1 MGDYKMHR
9 RVGNGFAGAI
19 AALAMA
25 AVGLISPAYAQD
37 NTDQGAVKLEKVEVT
52 GSRIKRLDVEGPTPV
67 TIISRDQIEKSGY
80 TSVQDLLRNLSQNT
94 GGTVDQ
100 SFTFGFT
107 PGAAGVDLRGFGAGR
122 TLVLLDGR
130 RLPAYPV
137 GISGTDSFTDLS
149 TIPTV
154 LIERIEILTDGA
166 SAIYGS
172 DAISGVINIIT
183 RKDIHDSYGSV
194 RVGGTQHGGGANQR
208 VQAVTGL
215 MTGTSS
221 MSLFAEYFN
230 EKAIKISQRSYS
242 HSDFTGGGNGS
253 GFGSTFFGFDGQQV
267 PDPNCGTPQDALG
280 GLGVLRGSICRF
292 DRSPWREYQPD
303 QRHGSLALRYDRD
316 FGGIHAYTRM
326 SYYTSQINTQFEPN
340 AYSGGE
346 GFDPAN
352 PFAQIIPF
360 TTHNFG
366 IVPAGASNNHAAQS
380 TDDNGD
386 PVVDANGN
394 PVFPDGFYQRR
405 LVEYGP
411 RGDDISTDD
420 ILLLQ
425 GLRGAFGEGWT
436 WDFGVQYGRE
446 RVRDQSLNILSS
458 VLDNEVANNGLD
470 LFLPIPQDVIDRTR
484 FQKVKDSNSSSFQV
498 DGTLSGPLPI
508 MLPGGNVQLAFHP
521 EAVYERYYDRADPLS
536 SLGDAFDGASS
547 GGGDRAHYAGALE
560 FSLPILKQLEFDLA
574 GRYDHYNDSSKV
586 GGQFTP
592 KASLMYRPIDTLYFR
607 ASAGKSFRAPDLQR
621 LFGGPTKAFDSA
633 IDTPRCIALGGTPNE
648 STNIPSC
655 VEPVQS
661 IPIRVLAN
669 PDLAAERG
677 KNFSVGAGFEPV
689 RDLTMKIDYWWI
701 QLRDIVVDPSTQS
714 VLDNCALFQ
723 VGCNQIV
730 RAPADTNGDGQ
741 VLDELGSFVNLGA
754 QNQALQRVKG
764 IDFSTQYRLNAGA
777 AGRFSFDYDM
787 TWVHS
792 WILQLTSDSEA
803 TEQIYFASEPR
814 WRFNTLIDWSL
825 ANVGAFLRADYVDE
839 YPGAFADASS
849 EHPSK
854 DAYFSSFL
862 TFDMQLRLMANKWG
876 TFRLGVDNL
885 FDRDMPLDPTA
896 KGGNRPNQF
905 IDATQTT
912 FHNAIGRAFYA
923 QYEIRF

>member
-1 MGDYKMHR
+1 MKR
-9 RVGNGFAGAI
+9 RAGNGFAGVRV
-19 AALAMA
+19 ALVFALT
-25 AVGLISPAYAQD
+25 GLIGTPVLAQD
-37 NTDQGAVKLEKVEVT
+37 TTDNGATKLEKVEVT

-67 TIISRDQIEKSGY
+67 TTITRDQIEKSGY

-94 GGTVDQ
+94 GGTIDQ

-122 TLVLLDGR
+122 TLILLDGR

-154 LIERIEILTDGA
+154 MIERIEVLTDGA

-183 RKDIHDSYGSV
+183 RKDIHDSFGSV

-208 VQAVTGL
+208 VQAVTGV
-215 MTGTSS
+215 MTNNSS

-230 EKAIKISQRSYS
+230 QKAIHISQRDYS
-242 HSDFTGGGNGS
+242 KSDFTGDGNGS
-253 GFGSTFFGFDGQQV
+253 SFGSTFFGFDGQV
-267 PDPNCGTPQDALG
+267 IPDPNCGTPQDALG
-280 GLGVLRGSICRF
+280 GLGHPTAAGICRF
-292 DRSPWREYQPD
+292 DRTPFREYQPD
-303 QRHGSLALRYDRD
+303 MRHGALAVRYDRD

-326 SYYTSQINTQFEPN
+326 SYFTSQTNSQFEPN

-346 GFDPAN
+346 GFDPVN
-352 PFAQIIPF
+352 PFQQIIPF
-360 TTHNFG
+360 TTANFG
-366 IVPAGASNNHAAQS
+366 TVPAGASNNPTTGTGAE
-380 TDDNGD
+380 T
-386 PVVDANGN
+386 
-394 PVFPDGFYQRR
+394 DGFFQRR

-411 RGDDISTDD
+411 RGDDVATDD

-425 GLRGAFGEGWT
+425 GVRGAFGEGWT
-436 WDFGVQYGRE
+436 WDVGAQYGRE

-470 LFLPIPQDVIDRTR
+470 LFQPIPQDVIDRTR
-484 FQKVKDSNSSSFQV
+484 FQKIKDSNSSSFQV
-498 DGTLSGPLPI
+498 DGTLTGPLPI
-508 MLPGGNVQLAFHP
+508 SLPGGNVQLAFHP
-521 EAVYERYYDRADPLS
+521 EAVYERYFDRADPLS

-560 FSLPILKQLEFDLA
+560 FSLPIFKQLEFDIA
-574 GRYDHYNDSSKV
+574 GRYDHYNDSSSV

-592 KASLMYRPIDTLYFR
+592 KASLMYRPIESVYFR

-633 IDTPRCIALGGTPNE
+633 IDTPLCIQQGGTPNV
-648 STNIPSC
+648 TDTIPAC

-661 IPIRVLAN
+661 ISIRVLSN
-669 PDLAAERG
+669 PDLSAERG
-677 KNFSVGAGFEPV
+677 KNFSVGAGYEPV
-689 RDLTMKIDYWWI
+689 RDLTLKVDYWWI

-714 VLDNCALFQ
+714 VLDNCALFN
-723 VGCNQIV
+723 VGCDQIV

-741 VLDELGSFVNLGA
+741 TLDELGSFVKLGA
-754 QNQALQRVKG
+754 QNQALERIKG
-764 IDFSTQYRLNAGA
+764 IDFSAAYRMNAGA
-777 AGRFSFDYDM
+777 AGRFALNYDM

-792 WILQLTSDSEA
+792 NVLQLTSDSAA
-803 TEQIYFASEPR
+803 TEQLYFASIPR

-825 ANVGAFLRADYVDE
+825 ANFGAFVRADYVDE
-839 YPGAFADASS
+839 YPGAFGSD
-849 EHPSK
+849 HPAK
-854 DAYFSSFL
+854 DEFFSSFL
-862 TFDMQLRLMANKWG
+862 TFDAQLRFMANRFG
-876 TFRLGVDNL
+876 TIRLGVDNI

-896 KGGNRPNQF
+896 HGGNRPNQF

-923 QYEIRF
+923 QYEIKF

>member
-1 MGDYKMHR
+1 MHR

-25 AVGLISPAYAQD
+25 AVGLISPAHAQD
-37 NTDQGAVKLEKVEVT
+37 STDQGAVKLEKVEVT

-94 GGTVDQ
+94 GGTIDQ

-122 TLVLLDGR
+122 TLILLDGR

-137 GISGTDSFTDLS
+137 GISGTDQFTDLS

-154 LIERIEILTDGA
+154 MIERVEILTDGA

-208 VQAVTGL
+208 VQAVTGV

-230 EKAIKISQRSYS
+230 QKAIKISQRSYS

-303 QRHGSLALRYDRD
+303 LRHGALALRYDRD

-326 SYYTSQINTQFEPN
+326 SYFTSQTNTQFEPN

-346 GFDPAN
+346 GFDPVN

-366 IVPAGASNNHAAQS
+366 TVPAGASNNHAAQS

-386 PVVDANGN
+386 PIVDENGN

-446 RVRDQSLNILSS
+446 RVRDLRRNIISS

-470 LFLPIPQDVIDRTR
+470 LFQPIPQDVIDRTS
-484 FQKVKDSNSSSFQV
+484 FTAVKDANSSSFQV
-498 DGTLSGPLPI
+498 DGTLTGPLPI
-508 MLPGGNVQLAFHP
+508 ALPGGNVMFSFHP
-521 EAVYERYYDRADPLS
+521 EAVYERYFDRADPLS
-536 SLGDAFDGASS
+536 ALGDAFDGASS
-547 GGGDRAHYAGALE
+547 GGGDRAHYAGGVE
-560 FSLPILKQLEFDLA
+560 FVMPILKQLEFDLA
-574 GRYDHYNDSSKV
+574 GRYDYYDDNSRV
-586 GGQFTP
+586 GGAFSP
-592 KASLMYRPIDTLYFR
+592 KASLQYRPIDTLYFR

-633 IDTPRCIALGGTPNE
+633 IDTPLCIAQGGTPTQ
-648 STNIPSC
+648 SDNIPAC

-661 IPIRVLAN
+661 ISIRVLSN
-669 PDLAAERG
+669 PDLSEERG
-677 KNFSVGAGFEPV
+677 ENFSVGSGWEPI
-689 RDLTMKIDYWWI
+689 RDLTLKVDYFWI
-701 QLRDIVVDPSTQS
+701 QLRDIVVDPSTQT
-714 VLDNCALFQ
+714 VLDNCALFNT
-723 VGCNQIV
+723 GCDQIV
-730 RAPADTNGDGQ
+730 RAPGGDQNGDGQ
-741 VLDELGSFVNLGA
+741 ELDELGSFVILKSR
-754 QNQALQRVKG
+754 NQALERVKG
-764 IDFSTQYRLNAGA
+764 IDFSTNYHLNAGG
-777 AGRFSFDYDM
+777 AGRFTFDYGL
-787 TWVHS
+787 TWVQS
-792 WILQLTSDSEA
+792 EILQEASDSPA
-803 TEQIYFASEPR
+803 TEQIYFASLPR
-814 WRFNTLIDWSL
+814 YRMDGMVDWQMGPF
-825 ANVGAFLRADYVDE
+825 GAFLRADYIDE
-839 YPGAFADASS
+839 YPGAFADTASD
-849 EHPSK
+849 HPSK
-854 DAYFSSFL
+854 DLYFSSFT
-862 TFDMQLRLMANKWG
+862 TFGMQLRYMANKWG

-896 KGGNRPNQF
+896 NGGNRPNQF

-923 QYEIRF
+923 QYEIKF